1 MSKTKRLELENQ
13 ALKNVI
19 ACIREELDEL
29 ESREISAT
37 VGRISGII
45 KSSDHMIELA
55 VNRGYA
61 MDYREHKEKEPG
73 SRNCQGSIG

>member
-29 ESREISAT
+29 ESREFSAT

-45 KSSDHMIELA
+45 KSSDDMIAFA
-55 VNRGYA
+55 VSRGYA
-61 MDYREHKEKEPG
+61 IDYREHKEKEPD
-73 SRNCQGSIG
+73 SSNCQGSIG